1 MTHDKPAYHTLV
13 VDDELDVCFLLKS
26 ILKLKDTSVAC
37 AGTIDQAKAELSR
50 QQPDILFLDNYLPDG
65 AGMDLIR
72 YVKDNFPQTKII
84 MISAQDSAANQR
96 RAIQFGAQKFLP
108 KPFIVDE
115 LDNTLHDLYD

>member
-13 VDDELDVCFLLKS
+13 VDDELDICFLLKS
-26 ILKLKDTSVAC
+26 ILKRKDTTVAC
-37 AGTIDQAKAELSR
+37 ANTIDQAKTELNR

-65 AGMDLIR
+65 IGMDLIC
-72 YVKDNFPQTKII
+72 YVKDKFPLTKII

-96 RAIQFGAQKFLP
+96 RAIQSGAQKFLP
-108 KPFIVDE
+108 KPFMVDE

>member
-13 VDDELDVCFLLKS
+13 VDDELDICFLLKS
-26 ILKLKDTSVAC
+26 ILKRKDTSVAC
-37 AGTIDQAKAELSR
+37 ASTIDQAKAELNR

-65 AGMDLIR
+65 VGLDLIC

-84 MISAQDSAANQR
+84 MISAQDSATNQR
-96 RAIQFGAQKFLP
+96 RAIQSGAQKFLP
-108 KPFIVDE
+108 KPFMVDE

>member
-13 VDDELDVCFLLKS
+13 VDDELDICFLLKS
-26 ILKLKDTSVAC
+26 ILKRKDTSVAC
-37 AGTIDQAKAELSR
+37 VGTINQAKAELNR

-84 MISAQDSAANQR
+84 MISAQDSATNQR
-96 RAIQFGAQKFLP
+96 RAIQSGAQKFLP
-108 KPFIVDE
+108 KPFMVDE

>member
-13 VDDELDVCFLLKS
+13 VDDELDICFLLKS
-26 ILKLKDTSVAC
+26 ILERKDTSVTC
-37 AGTIDQAKAELSR
+37 AGTIDQAKAELNR

-96 RAIQFGAQKFLP
+96 RAI
-108 KPFIVDE
+108 
-115 LDNTLHDLYD
+115 